1 MEKLQGPINPCL
13 IGEDLDMGC
22 WLEEFVSNI
31 GSNYKFEEP
40 YNSEDHSLPSLED
53 KMPFLQMLQ
62 GVEETPQQQQNISF
76 MQEPNNY
83 FQLLL
88 RLQHQKMLINDYSS
102 NFTSPNELESSVKS
116 ESFKEQA
123 QISPQQCNSN
133 KKAQASTKRAQF
145 LKTSSSNNVEG
156 VTMTVPRERRKRKR
170 PVKPTKNQE
179 EVETQR
185 RTHIAVE
192 RNRRR
197 QMNDHLNAL
206 RSLMPPSYVQRGD
219 QASIIGGA
227 IDFVKEME
235 QLLESLQAQ
244 KRLRQQSEENVTD
257 VSGTSSTSSSSNL
270 INNMFL
276 TSPTSP
282 FQFRNFSPNEE
293 GNNANS
299 TEIRNNTNNNE
310 EFSAENRSALAD
322 IKVVVIQNHVNLKI
336 QCQRRPGQLLKT
348 IMAFEELRLTI
359 LHLNITSLHTLVHYS
374 FNLKIEDDCKLGSA
388 DEVVRAVHHIFSLI
402 NLS

>member
-1 MEKLQGPINPCL
+1 MEKLQGPFHPCL
-13 IGEDLDMGC
+13 VGEDLDVG

-31 GSNYKFEEP
+31 GSNYKYEDSYSEEP
-40 YNSEDHSLPSLED
+40 YDSTPTSLLHSLPSLED
-53 KMPFLQMLQ
+53 KMPLLQMLQ
-62 GVEETPQQQQNISF
+62 GVEQPAPPTVPF
-76 MQEPNNY
+76 MQEPNYYQFLMN
-83 FQLLL
+83 
-88 RLQHQKMLINDYSS
+88 LQHQKTIFN
-102 NFTSPNELESSVKS
+102 NEMIKS
-116 ESFKEQA
+116 ETFREEQVA
-123 QISPQQCNSN
+123 QISNRQCDSN
-133 KKAQASTKRAQF
+133 DESKRTCGRPKRSRVVKTTASS
-145 LKTSSSNNVEG
+145 KTVAG
-156 VTMTVPRERRKRKR
+156 VATRERRKRKR
-170 PVKPTKNQE
+170 PTKVTKNKE

-185 RTHIAVE
+185 MTHIAVE

-235 QLLESLQAQ
+235 QLLQSLQAQ
-244 KRLRQQSEENVTD
+244 KRMRHESDD
-257 VSGTSSTSSSSNL
+257 VSTTSSSSAL
-270 INNMFL
+270 IDNMFM

-282 FQFRNFSPNEE
+282 LQFRNFSPNNNNEE
-293 GNNANS
+293 NHGNFTTDN
-299 TEIRNNTNNNE
+299 INTNNHNNND

-336 QCQRRPGQLLKT
+336 QCQRRHGQLLKA
-348 IMAFEELRLTI
+348 ILAFEQLRLTI

-374 FNLKIEDDCKLGSA
+374 FNLKIEEDCKLGTA

-402 NLS
+402 NLN